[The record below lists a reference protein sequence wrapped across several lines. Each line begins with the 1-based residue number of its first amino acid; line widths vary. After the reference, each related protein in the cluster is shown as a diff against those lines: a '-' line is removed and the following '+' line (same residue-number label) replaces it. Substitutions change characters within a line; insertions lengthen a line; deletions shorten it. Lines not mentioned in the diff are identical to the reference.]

1 MDNEGYIT
9 IREGRVWYK
18 IIGKNKEKAPVIII
32 HGGPGLPHNYLE
44 PLENI
49 SQERDVI
56 FYDQLGC
63 GKSDLP
69 NDNSLYNV
77 DRYTDELEQVINQLK
92 LDKYYILG
100 QSWGA
105 ALAASFALRK
115 PPGLKGLI
123 LSNSYLSTPI
133 WMTDAKRLISK
144 LPANLQKTI
153 LAFKNGEH
161 YDENELRAATKVY
174 YDNFIQRF
182 ELTPQSLKDSWAGM
196 NHAIYNLMWGK
207 QEFSLTGNLE
217 KFDLTDRLNEISV
230 PVLLI
235 CGRYDES
242 SPEANIIFQNLFKNS
257 RLKIFENSAHFPFY
271 NETSSFMVTVSDF
284 LKKTD
289 NL

>member
-1 MDNEGYIT
+1 MEREGYVT
-9 IREGRVWYK
+9 VKDGRIWYK
-18 IIGKNKEKAPVIII
+18 RIGQNKTTAPLIII

-44 PLENI
+44 PLEKI

-63 GKSDLP
+63 GKSDRL

-77 DRYTDELEQVINQLK
+77 DRYTNELEQIIDQFT

-105 ALAASFALRK
+105 ALAASLALQQ
-115 PPGLKGLI
+115 PHGLKGLI

-133 WMTDAKRLISK
+133 WMADAKRLISK
-144 LPANLQKTI
+144 LPANFQKTI
-153 LAFKNGEH
+153 FEFKNGEH
-161 YDENELRAATKVY
+161 YNHDQFRTATKKY
-174 YDNFIQRF
+174 YDDFIQRF
-182 ELTPQSLKDSWAGM
+182 EPTPQSLKDSWAGM
-196 NHAIYNLMWGK
+196 NHAIYDFMWGR

-217 KFDLTDRLNEISV
+217 KFDLTDRLHEISV

-242 SPEANIIFQNLFKNS
+242 SPEANIIFQTLFKNA

-271 NETSSFMVTVSDF
+271 NETSSFMEIVSDF
-284 LKKTD
+284 LIKTD